1 MPWGESRSL
10 NPSGLLSQLGSHSRR
25 ESSCFASK
33 HYPRSHLR
41 GNVIEGSIAVFA
53 GVAVVLGEGSYFV
66 WVEGANMDCDARIV
80 NPLEMLTMVKVTE
93 AFGLTPK

>member
-1 MPWGESRSL
+1 M
-10 NPSGLLSQLGSHSRR
+10 
-25 ESSCFASK
+25 
-33 HYPRSHLR
+33 
-41 GNVIEGSIAVFA
+41 
-53 GVAVVLGEGSYFV
+53 LGEGSYFV